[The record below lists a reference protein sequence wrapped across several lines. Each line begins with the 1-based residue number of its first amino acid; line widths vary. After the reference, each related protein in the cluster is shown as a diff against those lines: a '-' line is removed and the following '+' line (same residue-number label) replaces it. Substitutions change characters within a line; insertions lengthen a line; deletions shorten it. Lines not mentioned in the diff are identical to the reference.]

1 MITYVENVKNTQE
14 YNSLYEKVGWGKRNE
29 LSIKEALDNTV
40 YSISAYDYGK
50 IVGFGRIIGD
60 KAIFLYIQDVMVD
73 PEYQGKK
80 IGTEIMYR
88 LLDKIEE
95 YKKDNK
101 GLRVYLGASL
111 DKESFYKKFG
121 FKTRKEAGLGEGM
134 VLLNKNK
141 DSKLFN
147 WEDDISSDELKEVKK
162 VLDNDGIIIMPTDT
176 VYGIACNCFSQRA
189 IEKLFEIK
197 KRAKYKPINVL
208 TDSIEKMYMVVKD
221 INPKEQELIDKY
233 MPGSLT
239 IILNKK
245 EDVPYILTGGLD
257 TVGVRI
263 PNDARAL
270 SILKE
275 VDYPL
280 ATTSANVSGDPDGIK
295 IEDFIREF
303 DGKVDIIIDG
313 GITNLKQSSTI
324 VKVEEDGELKIIREG
339 STIIE

>member
-1 MITYVENVKNTQE
+1 
-14 YNSLYEKVGWGKRNE
+14 
-29 LSIKEALDNTV
+29 
-40 YSISAYDYGK
+40 
-50 IVGFGRIIGD
+50 
-60 KAIFLYIQDVMVD
+60 MVD

-134 VLLNKNK
+134 VLQNKNK

-208 TDSIEKMYMVVKD
+208 TDSIEKMYMVAKD

-239 IILNKK
+239 IILSKK

-313 GITNLKQSSTI
+313 GITNIKQSSTI

>member
-134 VLLNKNK
+134 VLQNKNK

-147 WEDDISSDELKEVKK
+147 WEDDIPSDELKEVKK

-208 TDSIEKMYMVVKD
+208 TDSIEKMYMVAKD
-221 INPKEQELIDKY
+221 INSKEQELIDKY

-313 GITNLKQSSTI
+313 GITNIKQSSTI

>member
-1 MITYVENVKNTQE
+1 
-14 YNSLYEKVGWGKRNE
+14 
-29 LSIKEALDNTV
+29 
-40 YSISAYDYGK
+40 
-50 IVGFGRIIGD
+50 
-60 KAIFLYIQDVMVD
+60 
-73 PEYQGKK
+73 
-80 IGTEIMYR
+80 
-88 LLDKIEE
+88 
-95 YKKDNK
+95 
-101 GLRVYLGASL
+101 
-111 DKESFYKKFG
+111 
-121 FKTRKEAGLGEGM
+121 
-134 VLLNKNK
+134 
-141 DSKLFN
+141 
-147 WEDDISSDELKEVKK
+147 
-162 VLDNDGIIIMPTDT
+162 
-176 VYGIACNCFSQRA
+176 
-189 IEKLFEIK
+189 
-197 KRAKYKPINVL
+197 
-208 TDSIEKMYMVVKD
+208 
-221 INPKEQELIDKY
+221 

-313 GITNLKQSSTI
+313 GKTNIKQSSTI

>member
-134 VLLNKNK
+134 VLQNKNK

-147 WEDDISSDELKEVKK
+147 WEDDIPSDELKEVKK

-208 TDSIEKMYMVVKD
+208 TDSIEKMYMVAKD

-239 IILNKK
+239 IILSKK

-313 GITNLKQSSTI
+313 GITNIKQSSTI